1 MIIRTEHDRFGFVE
15 LEQNIIDF
23 CYEPNC
29 PDDFKRLEKVSIDNL
44 IEIDGVLGV
53 GGYVTEEL
61 KEQLPDLFQEDEI
74 NAPFLWYR
82 IVEVYQLDG
91 KKVYGGRDASIA
103 VQSGLYVVKVGNGV
117 HKVLVE

>member
-1 MIIRTEHDRFGFVE
+1 MVNNLKKSDLKTGMIVRTEHDRFGFVE

-29 PDDFKRLEKVSIDNL
+29 PDNFKRLEKVSIDNL
-44 IEIDGVLGV
+44 IEIDGVLGI

-82 IVEVYQLDG
+82 IVEVYQLDKIYDNG
-91 KKVYGGRDASIA
+91 IGVYPGIII
-103 VQSGLYVVKVGNGV
+103 
-117 HKVLVE
+117 E